1 MGVAA
6 VVVVLA
12 YGLLNLSRHPR
23 QQAIS
28 KTIPTASLSSDLLSD
43 LDFGRRSPRFGHLC
57 NPFAP
62 HNTRAASGV

>member
-28 KTIPTASLSSDLLSD
+28 KTMEAGDAPMSVKTSKGKEATAPAL
-43 LDFGRRSPRFGHLC
+43 
-57 NPFAP
+57 
-62 HNTRAASGV
+62 

>member
-28 KTIPTASLSSDLLSD
+28 KTIPTASLS
-43 LDFGRRSPRFGHLC
+43 
-57 NPFAP
+57 
-62 HNTRAASGV
+62 TASLNGLGFWVALGVF

>member
-23 QQAIS
+23 QQANS
-28 KTIPTASLSSDLLSD
+28 KTMEAVEKVVVGPVD
-43 LDFGRRSPRFGHLC
+43 SPEQ
-57 NPFAP
+57 NQ
-62 HNTRAASGV
+62 NTW